1 MLAFHMQNMHSLS
14 PEEALSGKIYQ
25 QGQEKVLNITDYQGF
40 ANQNHDKIPPHT
52 CKNDYYQKVK
62 K

>member
-1 MLAFHMQNMHSLS
+1 MQNMHSLS